1 MNDHIRS
8 ITLSPC
14 AKINLTL
21 RVGPRRADGFHD
33 VHTLLQSIDLSDT
46 LVITRRPG
54 PFSLS
59 TRAIGVPADRTNL
72 VWRAASLLW
81 LALGREGEPRDA
93 RVRLVKKIPPA
104 AGLGGG
110 SADAAAA
117 LVGLNRIW
125 GGRRSR
131 RDLIALA
138 AALGSDVPFFL
149 FGGTAIG
156 TGRGEEVYPV
166 DDVTRLGIVVV
177 KPAVGVAT
185 PDAYRWFDED
195 SAPGSSHP
203 ASPARPLD
211 VGWPTGPIN
220 ILNDLEAPVRR
231 REKVVGEM
239 VDACHR
245 AGAVAAAMT
254 GSGSAVFG
262 VFPPAGVATAV
273 RRLRRPG
280 WLVLASRTLSRRE
293 SARRVGL

>member
-1 MNDHIRS
+1 MVA
-8 ITLSPC
+8 ITLYPC
-14 AKINLTL
+14 AKINLAL
-21 RVGPRRADGFHD
+21 RVGARRADGFHD

-46 LVITRRPG
+46 LVITSRRG

-59 TRAIGVPADRTNL
+59 TRQSGVPADKTNL

-81 LALGREGEPRDA
+81 RALGREGEPRDA
-93 RVRLVKKIPPA
+93 RVRLVKKIPVA

-125 GGRRSR
+125 GGRQSR

-138 AALGSDVPFFL
+138 SALGSDVPFFL
-149 FGGTAIG
+149 FGGTAVG
-156 TGRGEEVYPV
+156 TGRGDEVYPV
-166 DDVTRLGIVVV
+166 DDVARLGIVVI
-177 KPAVGVAT
+177 KPGVGVAT

-195 SAPGSSHP
+195 AAAGSKHQ
-203 ASPARPLD
+203 AAPARPLD
-211 VGWPTGPIN
+211 VGWPTGPVN
-220 ILNDLEAPVRR
+220 LLNDLEAPVGRR
-231 REKVVGEM
+231 QPVVSEI

-245 AGAVAAAMT
+245 AGAVTAAMT

-262 VFPPAGVATAV
+262 VFPLAGVSKAV

-280 WLVLASRTLSRRE
+280 WLVLPSRTLTRRE